1 MRAMDE
7 EFITA
12 HAKSLGIPSQN
23 EKSCFSKRE
32 LWTALELK
40 GVNRAL
46 DIIYRSPIAAISTTD
61 YTANFMSAQ
70 RKTPQAKMLATFI
83 IGLREEMEAALIV
96 GIIADFLRRNGKS
109 LVPVWLGV
117 TLASP
122 CRLSSAL
129 A

>member
-46 DIIYRSPIAAISTTD
+46 DIIYMKSDCGYIDDRLHGEFYVGPTQD
-61 YTANFMSAQ
+61 SA
-70 RKTPQAKMLATFI
+70 
-83 IGLREEMEAALIV
+83 G
-96 GIIADFLRRNGKS
+96 
-109 LVPVWLGV
+109 
-117 TLASP
+117 
-122 CRLSSAL
+122 
-129 A
+129 